1 VCSPPHRVDNLY
13 NVEQYYTMTTI
24 LFTRHYDALEDNHIK
39 KIKAISDDITVLVEE
54 DVVKVIPD
62 VDILIAGKFD
72 REILEK
78 AKKLKWVHA
87 LAAGVDRFL
96 FPEFIQSDIL
106 LTNSSGVHPIPIS
119 EHVLGMML
127 MFSRALNLS
136 YKNQMH
142 NTWERLQPT
151 ELRGKTVGIVGFGS
165 IGEQVGAVCKCLG
178 TKVIALKNNINY
190 ETESA
195 DVILPP
201 KDLETLLT
209 QSDFV
214 VLTLPL
220 TEKTRHL
227 ISKPQLRLM
236 NPSAYLINV
245 SRGEIVSEPDLIEA
259 LTNHWIRGA
268 GLDVFEEEPLPQ
280 DSPLWEMD
288 SVIITPH
295 YAGSTPYYFDRALDI
310 FCENL
315 RRFLSGAPL
324 MNVIDKKRGY

>member
-1 VCSPPHRVDNLY
+1 
-13 NVEQYYTMTTI
+13 MTTI
-24 LFTRHYDALEDNHIK
+24 LFTRHYDMLEDKHIK
-39 KIKAISDDITVLVEE
+39 KIKAVSDDITVLIEE
-54 DVVKVIPD
+54 DVAKVIPN

-72 REILEK
+72 RKILKK
-78 AKKLKWVHA
+78 AENLKWVHA
-87 LAAGVDRFL
+87 LAAGVDRLL

-127 MFSRALNLS
+127 MFSRALNQS
-136 YKNQMH
+136 FKNQMH

-151 ELRGKTVGIVGFGS
+151 ELHGKTVGIVGFGS

-178 TKVIALKNNINY
+178 TKIIALKNAINY
-190 ETESA
+190 KTEYA

-201 KDLETLLT
+201 ENLDTLLT

-220 TEKTRHL
+220 TEKTHHL
-227 ISKPQLRLM
+227 ITTKQLRLM
-236 NPSAYLINV
+236 KPTAYLINV

-259 LTNHWIRGA
+259 LTNHWIKGA

-280 DSPLWEMD
+280 DSPLWKMD

-310 FCENL
+310 FCEDL
-315 RRFLSGAPL
+315 RRFLTGAPL
-324 MNVIDKKRGY
+324 INVINKEKGY

>member
-1 VCSPPHRVDNLY
+1 
-13 NVEQYYTMTTI
+13 MTTI
-24 LFTRHYDALEDNHIK
+24 LFTRHYDALEDIHIQ
-39 KIKAISDDITVLVEE
+39 KIRAVSDDITVLVEE
-54 DVVKVIPD
+54 DIVKVISD

-87 LAAGVDRFL
+87 LAAGVDRLL

-119 EHVLGMML
+119 EHVLGMIL
-127 MFSRALNLS
+127 MFTRALNLS
-136 YKNQMH
+136 FTNQMH
-142 NTWERLQPT
+142 RTWERLQPT

-178 TKVIALKNNINY
+178 TKVIALKNNVNY

-201 KDLETLLT
+201 EDLDILLT

-227 ISKPQLRLM
+227 ISKRQLRLM

-245 SRGEIVSEPDLIEA
+245 SRGEI
-259 LTNHWIRGA
+259 
-268 GLDVFEEEPLPQ
+268 
-280 DSPLWEMD
+280 
-288 SVIITPH
+288 
-295 YAGSTPYYFDRALDI
+295 
-310 FCENL
+310 
-315 RRFLSGAPL
+315 
-324 MNVIDKKRGY
+324 